1 VNFFLP
7 VRKLI
12 GKERVGSRVRKIYD
26 RAQTPYRRVMASPQ
40 VAEEEKDRL
49 RRIYLGL
56 NPVEIRRRMGENL
69 RKLWRLNG

>member
-1 VNFFLP
+1 
-7 VRKLI
+7 
-12 GKERVGSRVRKIYD
+12 VRKIYD